1 VGTIQTYRLTQ
12 YAHGGGCACKIPPGE
27 LESVVAGLVGPDGA
41 SGGGEPSELLVGL
54 DDGDDAAVVRLESGT
69 AVVAT
74 ADFFTPVVD
83 DAYDW
88 GRIAAANALSDV
100 YAMGGT
106 PVVAVNLLAWPR
118 EVLPMELAAEVLR
131 GGRDVARMAAC
142 HVAGGHSV
150 DDPEPKYG
158 MAVTGI
164 ADPERLMRNDAGSPG
179 VPLTL
184 TKPLGIGVLNSRHKA
199 TGEPFPHAVAT
210 MTELNRDAAAA
221 ALEAK
226 VVCATDVTGFGL
238 LGHLHKLARA
248 SGVTAVVESAA
259 VSYLEGAREALAQGY
274 VSGGTRRNLAWVRP
288 HLDAA
293 GVAEDELLLLAD
305 AQTSGGLLVAG
316 EIPGYPVVGEL
327 LAARGDGTTLVVR

>member
-1 VGTIQTYRLTQ
+1 MTTTERRRLTG

-27 LESVVAGLVGPDGA
+27 LEAVVAGLVGDSAPRGN
-41 SGGGEPSELLVGL
+41 GELIVGL
-54 DDGDDAAVVRLESGT
+54 DDGDDAAVVRIAAGT

-106 PVVAVNLLAWPR
+106 PIVAVNLLAWPR
-118 EVLPMELAAEVLR
+118 DLLPMTLAAEVLR
-131 GGRDVARMAAC
+131 GGLDVAREAGC

-164 ADPERLMRNDAGSPG
+164 ADPDRLMRNDAGVPG

-184 TKPLGIGVLNSRHKA
+184 TKPLGIGVLNNRHKA
-199 TGEPFPHAVAT
+199 TGEVVPQAVAA
-210 MTELNRDAAAA
+210 MTALNRAAAEA
-221 ALEAK
+221 ALAAGA
-226 VVCATDVTGFGL
+226 VCATDVTGFGL

-248 SGVTAVVESAA
+248 SGVTARVDAAA
-259 VSYLEGAREALAQGY
+259 VPYLEGARQALADGY
-274 VSGGTRRNLAWVRP
+274 VSGGSRRNLDWVRP
-288 HLDAA
+288 HADT
-293 GVAEDELLLLAD
+293 GDVGEDELLLLAD

-316 EIPGYPVVGEL
+316 AVPGYPVIGEL
-327 LAARGDGTTLVVR
+327 LPARADGVTLEVR

>member
-1 VGTIQTYRLTQ
+1 MTTVEQRRLTG

-27 LESVVAGLVGPDGA
+27 LEAVVAGLTGGAAPRGPG
-41 SGGGEPSELLVGL
+41 ELLVGL
-54 DDGDDAAVVRLESGT
+54 DDGDDAAVVRIAHGQ
-69 AVVAT
+69 AIVAT

-118 EVLPMELAAEVLR
+118 DLLPMELAAEVLR
-131 GGRDVARMAAC
+131 GGLDIGREAEC
-142 HVAGGHSV
+142 HIAGGHSV

-164 ADPERLMRNDAGSPG
+164 ADPARLLRNDTGTPG

-184 TKPLGIGVLNSRHKA
+184 TKPLGIGVLNSRHKS
-199 TGEPFPHAVAT
+199 TGEPFPQAVAA
-210 MTELNRDAAAA
+210 MTTLNRDASAA
-221 ALEAK
+221 ALDAGA
-226 VVCATDVTGFGL
+226 VCATDVTGFGL

-248 SGVTAVVESAA
+248 SGVTARVQASA
-259 VSYLEGAREALAQGY
+259 VPYLEGARQALSDGY
-274 VSGGTRRNLAWVRP
+274 VSGGTRRNLDWVRP
-288 HLDAA
+288 HLDPASHP
-293 GVAEDELLLLAD
+293 EDELLLLAD
-305 AQTSGGLLVAG
+305 AQTSGGLLIAG
-316 EIPGYPVVGEL
+316 ELPGHPVIGEL
-327 LAARGDGTTLVVR
+327 LPARPDGITLEVR